1 MNLYHV
7 TKFSP
12 YFSFTVYCFYTK
24 ISSFMLVLST
34 RIVLDLFYLLIFH
47 SEKFSTD
54 VCRLPYA
61 VNVNLN
67 LSISM
72 SHSSLSSL
80 CNELEH
86 TRRIRGWAYL
96 KKVHFLPNELADK
109 ENSTCMHERIMR
121 DILLI
126 FNEFIVAPLW
136 FMCSYFQYP
145 QFKIFE
151 IEIRRYF
158 PLQINRHL
166 ICKRVS
172 LTCIYSIRLCY
183 ANSIPCIDKRNIF
196 FTLYTNSLMRHV
208 TNCSFFDSLGPLC
221 LYSIMFFT
229 VIVII
234 TCSRLME
241 APRYGLPNSIH

>member
-1 MNLYHV
+1 
-7 TKFSP
+7 
-12 YFSFTVYCFYTK
+12 
-24 ISSFMLVLST
+24 
-34 RIVLDLFYLLIFH
+34 
-47 SEKFSTD
+47 
-54 VCRLPYA
+54 
-61 VNVNLN
+61 
-67 LSISM
+67 M

-183 ANSIPCIDKRNIF
+183 ANSIPCIDKQNIF

-208 TNCSFFDSLGPLC
+208 ANCSFFDSLGPLC

-229 VIVII
+229 VIVIS
-234 TCSRLME
+234 TCLRLIE
-241 APRYGLPNSIH
+241 APR